1 MESGALK
8 RLAPDCAAA
17 LGALRAWVCG
27 FALCD
32 VLLTSF
38 DDLGRLPV
46 TVLRPTGAM
55 RLLPWGLYERLLT
68 PGAMTAFKWL
78 FAAALLAAAAGLLTP
93 VSTKTSAALF
103 IFYQGLLRSFSHF
116 NHDEMPA
123 AYVLLVLAFT
133 PCGEAFSLDALLRRG
148 RRGGACEP
156 PRDALR
162 YGYPILLMRLLLAW
176 SYFSSALVKLRVAGL
191 GYLNADNLPA
201 LAVVNSLDNLHD
213 TQFRVGLWLPAWREY
228 TPPLLALVLL
238 WELSFPLAVFWR
250 RARVVVLA
258 AGVAFHLGTL
268 LALNLFFPYHLA
280 LYALFVD
287 WPAAAR
293 RLRDRL
299 RRRAAVEGAG
309 EGGRENLS

>member
-1 MESGALK
+1 MKGPT
-8 RLAPDCAAA
+8 PDGAAA

-27 FALCD
+27 FVLCD

-38 DDLGRLPV
+38 DNLGRLPV

-103 IFYQGLLRSFSHF
+103 LFYQGLLRSFSHF

-123 AYVLLVLAFT
+123 ACVLVVLAFT
-133 PCGEAFSLDALLRRG
+133 PCGDAFSLDALLRR
-148 RRGGACEP
+148 RRGGASAGEP
-156 PRDALR
+156 GRDALR
-162 YGYPILLMRLLLAW
+162 YGYPVLLMRLMLAW

-191 GYLNADNLPA
+191 GYLSADNLPT

-213 TQFRVGLWLPAWREY
+213 TQFRVGLWLPAWREW
-228 TPPLLALVLL
+228 TPPLVALVLL
-238 WELSFPLAVFWR
+238 WELSFPLAVFSR
-250 RARVVVLA
+250 RARVVVLS

-268 LALNLFFPYHLA
+268 FALNLFFPYHLA

-293 RLRDRL
+293 RLAGLPRG
-299 RRRAAVEGAG
+299 RAGAG
-309 EGGRENLS
+309 AAAGEDLG